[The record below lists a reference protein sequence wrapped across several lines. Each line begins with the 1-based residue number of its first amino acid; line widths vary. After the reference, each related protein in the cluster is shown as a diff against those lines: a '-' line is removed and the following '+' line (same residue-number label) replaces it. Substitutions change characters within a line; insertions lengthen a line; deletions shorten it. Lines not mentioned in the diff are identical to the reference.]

1 MQGDGL
7 LLYNLED
14 TLKIYKNSINILGGT
29 VLRLENYT
37 GASDNVG
44 LIANNYLR
52 KSSTTVGCYDLYL
65 QQVNYLNVYMNSLVA
80 LDNNNVKSLYITGTN
95 SNLNVRNNIFYNNAN
110 GLSLYVA
117 NHNGILN
124 MEYNLLYTTGS
135 YLAYWEGTYCTD
147 LAQLVSVSG
156 FNNSSINGDPAFL
169 YNDKPDLSSTSLAI
183 DAGKYISDITED
195 IYGTTRTQPYDIGA
209 YEYVGGI
216 TPGVPQNV
224 TIQIVDNGSTARISW
239 DASSQATQYKVEYS
253 DNPTN
258 GFTTATTTTNTTA
271 DIPISTG

>member
-1 MQGDGL
+1 
-7 LLYNLED
+7 
-14 TLKIYKNSINILGGT
+14 LGGT

-52 KSSTTVGCYDLYL
+52 KSSTTEGYYDLYL

-80 LDNNNVKSLYITGTN
+80 LDNSNVKSLYITGTN

-147 LAQLVSVSG
+147 LAQLVSASG

-169 YNDKPDLSSTSLAI
+169 YSDKPDLSSTSLAI
-183 DAGKYISDITED
+183 NAGKYISDITED

-258 GFTTATTTTNTTA
+258 GFTTATTTTNTTV
-271 DIPISTG
+271 DIPISPDKKFYRVRAIH